1 MVDLQDQ
8 HKTSLD
14 LHEKY
19 RKLIKMKQK
28 GIPTWLSRKRTA
40 STDVRV
46 TWGLHHPV
54 GQEVNDLLN
63 YTGPS
68 KRKEKKIWRTLSKR
82 RKRPEGL
89 KRSSTEFKTSD
100 VPVLHW
106 EDHLYFKAQNIQK
119 CMWMQMLL
127 AIQAFKTQVRR
138 PAQHSGMK
146 GEGTTCHHKTVLKS
160 QTIHKGPH
168 MPLTQRKCLIKY

>member
-1 MVDLQDQ
+1 MVHLQDQ

-19 RKLIKMKQK
+19 RKWIKMKQK
-28 GIPTWLSRKRTA
+28 GIPTWLSRKRTT

-46 TWGLHHPV
+46 TWGLHHPL

-68 KRKEKKIWRTLSKR
+68 KRREKKIWMTLPER
-82 RKRPEGL
+82 RKRSEGL
-89 KRSSTEFKTSD
+89 KWSSTEFKTSD
-100 VPVLHW
+100 VTVLYR
-106 EDHLYFKAQNIQK
+106 EDHLYFKAQNIPK
-119 CMWMQMLL
+119 CMCVQMLL
-127 AIQAFKTQVRR
+127 AIHAFKTQVRR
-138 PAQHSGMK
+138 PAQYSGMK

-160 QTIHKGPH
+160 QTIHKWPH
-168 MPLTQRKCLIKY
+168 MPLTQRKCLVKY